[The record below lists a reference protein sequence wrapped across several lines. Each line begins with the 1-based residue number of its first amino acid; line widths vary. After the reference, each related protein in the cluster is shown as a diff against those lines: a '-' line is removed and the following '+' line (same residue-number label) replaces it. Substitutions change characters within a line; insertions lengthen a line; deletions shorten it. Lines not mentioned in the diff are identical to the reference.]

1 MAERR
6 LRGKED
12 ERREREERDR
22 RTLGV
27 IAAVLWFILPVTFGC
42 VAAAHGLSF
51 WLGFLLG
58 ALANGDL
65 RFLWRPLLGGMTKTP
80 IERQ

>member
-1 MAERR
+1 MQ
-6 LRGKED
+6 LRNKED

-27 IAAVLWFILPVTFGC
+27 IAAILWSVLPVIFGC

-51 WLGFLLG
+51 WRGFLLG
-58 ALANGDL
+58 ALANGVL

-80 IERQ
+80 IEHQ